1 MRSHFALDVVGRL
14 IHEQP
19 MSETMKNSRS
29 DKLSARPRKIVG
41 LVAAVLFVMIMGC
54 VAFASFR
61 TTFGLWDGMFPSGE
75 YHLKIQDKS
84 GRPINGATL
93 KVFEGGTK
101 NVAFE
106 YPIDNYLSEG
116 DLVSNKQG
124 VIVVL
129 HKPQGFEFG
138 GTCWS
143 LYWVFP
149 MCSNG
154 PEFDFQI
161 SADGYK
167 SINFSANDLFEPA
180 YNDRNVGYTTIEL
193 ESGES
198 LRIPVFEL
206 MFTLER

>member
-1 MRSHFALDVVGRL
+1 MEKA
-14 IHEQP
+14 
-19 MSETMKNSRS
+19 TMDSLP
-29 DKLSARPRKIVG
+29 DKLPTRRRKAVWLVVSIAFVILLACLG
-41 LVAAVLFVMIMGC
+41 LI
-54 VAFASFR
+54 SSK
-61 TTFGLWDGMFPSGE
+61 TTMGLWDGMFPSGE
-75 YHLKIQDKS
+75 YHLKIQDKN

-93 KVFEGGTK
+93 KIFEGGTK

-116 DLVSNKQG
+116 SLVSNEQG

-129 HKPQGFEFG
+129 HKPRGFEFG

-149 MCSNG
+149 RCSDG

-167 SINFSANDLFEPA
+167 SINFSTHDLFEPA
-180 YNDRNVGYTTIEL
+180 YNDRQIGYTTIEL